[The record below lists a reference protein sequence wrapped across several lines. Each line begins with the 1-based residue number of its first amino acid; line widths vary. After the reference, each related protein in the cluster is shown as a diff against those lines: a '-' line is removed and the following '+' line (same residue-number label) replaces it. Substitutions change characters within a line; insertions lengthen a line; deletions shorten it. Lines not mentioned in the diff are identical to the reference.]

1 MKKEEKKTLAAAEI
15 YKREF
20 QLLENFKEIETNHSI
35 SKDKLQKEYI
45 ELNKEY
51 EALLK
56 KTIKITGIGDANQR
70 KLFLANEQIEKQR
83 EELRI
88 AYKKMEILAR
98 IDPLTQLSNR
108 RDFLEKFQN
117 EKSRFHRN
125 KKPFAVVLGDIDDFK
140 SVNDQYGHD
149 CGDFV
154 LVSLSKLMKS
164 MIRKQDAI
172 GRWGG
177 EEFIML
183 LPESPLEGGQRA
195 AEGIRKKI
203 AAEPFVYNGNQL
215 FVTITFGVSEF
226 NDTMDIDTCIKK
238 ADEALYVGKRKGKNC
253 VVSSKP
259 EKMKKK
265 GIDI

>member
-1 MKKEEKKTLAAAEI
+1 MNNKEKKILSAADI
-15 YKREF
+15 YMREF
-20 QLLENFKEIETNHSI
+20 QLLESFKEIEKNHSI
-35 SKDKLQKEYI
+35 SKSKLQTEYI
-45 ELNKEY
+45 KLKDEY

-70 KLFLANEQIEKQR
+70 KLFLANEKIEKQR

-88 AYKKMEILAR
+88 AYKKMEIIAR
-98 IDPLTQLSNR
+98 TDPLTKLSNR

-125 KKPFAVVLGDIDDFK
+125 KKPFAVVLSDIDDFK
-140 SVNDQYGHD
+140 FFNDQYGHE
-149 CGDFV
+149 CGDFI

-215 FVTITFGVSEF
+215 FVTITFGISEF
-226 NDTMDIDTCIKK
+226 NGTMDIDTCIKR
-238 ADEALYVGKRKGKNC
+238 ADEALYAGKRKGKNC
-253 VVSSKP
+253 VVLSKP
-259 EKMKKK
+259 EKR
-265 GIDI
+265 